1 MKIFSMSVFESW
13 PIEDKTIQLIAASPP
28 YYSLRKY
35 SIPEIIIGGDKDCKH
50 EFEMKY
56 MELGH
61 ENRQGKGSKTLNA
74 SAESHIGVHGKK
86 VGKQGFCIHCNAW
99 QGQHGLEPDYKLY
112 LSHCNLWMQEAI
124 RVLRDDGVIFINL
137 GDSFNN
143 QSAKVGRQDKSKY
156 GGKSGLHC
164 LRGGNANYP
173 NKSKLLIPERFAI
186 MCVDELGLI
195 LRNHIVWFKPNGMP
209 ESCQDRFSKKWES
222 IFMFTKSTNTQYW
235 KHEETN
241 QWVREK
247 PEPDYIWT
255 NNKTG
260 DKTKIEPMDWKES
273 VFEKEF
279 SSDANIGENNK
290 EPYKTNNPHTMRLT
304 KISQEESE
312 SFGSPRGRY
321 HREKKLWSRINLWQ
335 GYDYYFD
342 LDAIREFHKQVSLDR
357 LKRAISNNN
366 KWVSGADGQS
376 PMGLSQ
382 PRPNIKYIKTG
393 NQKGKKQQQG
403 EKEFGVYRPYTER
416 KLRIDGKNPGDV
428 WSIPTQPSPEKH
440 FAMWPEVL
448 VKRMILCSTK
458 PGDIVLDP
466 FCGSGTTLRVA
477 DELNR
482 IGKGIDLGYQDIQ
495 GRRLQNIQK
504 ELI

>member
-1 MKIFSMSVFESW
+1 MKIFSMPVFEKW
-13 PIEDKTIQLIAASPP
+13 PIEDKTIQLIATSPP

-35 SIPEIIIGGDKDCKH
+35 SIPDVIIGGNPECQH
-50 EFEMKY
+50 EFNYYNQKCADSKGGVGTSWQHKSAHY
-56 MELGH
+56 PD
-61 ENRQGKGSKTLNA
+61 ENDISECRKIEQS
-74 SAESHIGVHGKK
+74 SHK
-86 VGKQGFCIHCNAW
+86 VGFCLHCNAW

-112 LSHCNLWMQEAI
+112 LAHCKLWMQEAI

-137 GDSFNN
+137 ADSYNN
-143 QSAKVGRQDKSKY
+143 SSAQIGREDKSKY

-164 LRGGNANYP
+164 LRGGNKDYP
-173 NKSKLLIPERFAI
+173 NKSKLLIPERFVI

-195 LRNHIVWFKPNGMP
+195 LRNHIAWFKLNGMP

-222 IFMFTKSTNTQYW
+222 IFFFTK
-235 KHEETN
+235 
-241 QWVREK
+241 K
-247 PEPDYIWT
+247 P
-255 NNKTG
+255 N
-260 DKTKIEPMDWKES
+260 
-273 VFEKEF
+273 
-279 SSDANIGENNK
+279 
-290 EPYKTNNPHTMRLT
+290 
-304 KISQEESE
+304 
-312 SFGSPRGRY
+312 
-321 HREKKLWSRINLWQ
+321 
-335 GYDYYFD
+335 YYFN
-342 LDAIREFHKQVSLDR
+342 LDAIRESHKQVSLDR

-440 FAMWPEVL
+440 FAMWPEAL

-495 GRRLQNIQK
+495 GRRLVNIQK
-504 ELI
+504 ELL